1 MRIDKDNI
9 KIILILLVVCLGIG
23 YSYLNTELNINGTAN
38 INSAN
43 WDVHWANVQVISG
56 SVSASSP
63 TISNQTTVNYSVTLN
78 TPGDYYEF
86 TVDAVNGGSIDAM
99 IDTIDSKLNG
109 ATITTLPDYLNYTVT
124 YEDGVELQANHLLAA
139 NTTEKYKLRI
149 EYRDDIELNQIPAT
163 DQTLSLSFT
172 VTYRQ
177 ANDNA
182 TNPTPGVLP
191 NYDENG
197 GCATIITDSSG
208 GGGNATMSGLT
219 LMMKNATQGE
229 DDPSWFTDT
238 AANQSQAGVYT
249 RKGTSN
255 DKYPI
260 YYYRGAYGSVNNN
273 LIFNNYCWKIV
284 RTTATGGIRIIYN
297 GPASNGECTTQTGAT
312 TYIQTAA
319 FNTSYNEAK
328 YIKYVYDN
336 NGTPTDSNLKTVL
349 DNWYNTNMS
358 NVDNK
363 IETSVYCNDTSVW
376 GDSNYTDPD
385 IVNDGWEDYRESEG
399 EIDCCPVY
407 RAIKG
412 NPTTL
417 CSKKSDAYKLKVG
430 FLTVDEEALAGR
442 SWNSG
447 MQDYLYNSHY
457 YWLGSPFN
465 FDSSSAYVFDVNYA
479 NSLFNDNSVNF
490 ASGVRP
496 VVSLVPNTSYRG
508 SGTTTDPFVV
518 S

>member
-9 KIILILLVVCLGIG
+9 KIILILLVICLSIG
-23 YSYLNTELNINGTAN
+23 YAYINSDLNINGTAQVKH
-38 INSAN
+38 AN
-43 WDVHWANVQVISG
+43 WDIHWANIQVKTG
-56 SVSASSP
+56 SVSASTP
-63 TISNQTTVNYSVTLN
+63 TINNQTTVNYSVVLN
-78 TPGDYYEF
+78 LPGDYYEF

-109 ATITTLPDYLNYTVT
+109 ATIVTLPDYLKYTVT
-124 YEDGVELQANHLLAA
+124 YEDGVELQQNQMLAA

-149 EYRDDIELNQIPAT
+149 EYRDDIELNQIPAS

-182 TNPTPGVLP
+182 TSPTPGVLP
-191 NYDENG
+191 RYDENG
-197 GCATIITDSSG
+197 GCATINTDSSG

-229 DDPSWFTDT
+229 DDPSWFTNT

-297 GPASNGECTTQTGAT
+297 GPASNGQCTTQIGNT
-312 TYIQTAA
+312 TMITTSAV
-319 FNTSYNEAK
+319 FNTSNNEAK
-328 YIKYVYDN
+328 YVKYVYDN

-363 IETSVYCNDTSVW
+363 IETSIYCNDTSELTTEEK
-376 GDSNYTDPD
+376 SALNQNTSYT
-385 IVNDGWEDYRESEG
+385 YY
-399 EIDCCPVY
+399 CPFK
-407 RAIKG
+407 RARNG
-412 NPTTL
+412 TPTTL

-430 FLTVDEEALAGR
+430 FLTLDEEALAGR
-442 SWNSG
+442 SWGSG
-447 MQDYLYNSHY
+447 MQDYLYNNSSS
-457 YWLGSPFN
+457 WLGSPSN
-465 FDSSSAYVFDVNYA
+465 FYSSNASVFSVRNANDLNIRNNVNYA
-479 NSLFNDNSVNF
+479 V
-490 ASGVRP
+490 GVRP
-496 VVSLVPNTSYRG
+496 VVSLVPNTSYSG
-508 SGTTTDPFVV
+508 TGTTTNPFVV